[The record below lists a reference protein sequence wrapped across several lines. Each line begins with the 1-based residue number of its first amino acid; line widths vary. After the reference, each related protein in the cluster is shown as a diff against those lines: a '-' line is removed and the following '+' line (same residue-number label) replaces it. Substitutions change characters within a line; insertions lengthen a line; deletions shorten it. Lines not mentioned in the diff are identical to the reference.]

1 LVLWPV
7 FERIER
13 HIVGRTLAGLL
24 ALIPLIVTIVIIFVI
39 IGRGDGAVQPFV
51 ERHPWDVPSIGLL
64 LLMAICYAIGLLVS
78 TMPERKVME
87 WTSAALN
94 HISIGSTIASGPA
107 ALASAEPV
115 APGCADHCNPVLA
128 STPPGSC
135 LSSSRIR
142 LIPTPRPI
150 PCRRA
155 LWVRG
160 IRRTRLIR
168 AIGYSYSLT
177 SSEEGQTVQVRVSFT
192 DDGGNSESLTSKA
205 TGAVAAN
212 SPATGAP
219 PIPCR
224 RALWVRGIRRTR
236 LIRAIGYSYSLTSSE
251 EGQTV
256 QVRVS
261 FTDDGGNSESLTSK
275 ATGAVAAN
283 SPATGA
289 PILSGTAQVDEML
302 SADTSRVTAAD
313 GLDNA
318 TFSYQWMVSDGN
330 TDTDI
335 EDATESTYTPSEGDV
350 GKTIKVWVR
359 FTYHRGNAESLTSEA
374 AAEQETTIWSAELT
388 AGEAALS
395 DAALSCAAMG
405 ERELQ
410 LPDVF
415 FSPSLL
421 CSGSPEPRPG
431 LSDRWTNRTLT
442 MTTRRTNSP
451 SPHRMGHRLV
461 L

>member
-1 LVLWPV
+1 MVLWPV

-168 AIGYSYSLT
+168 AIGS
-177 SSEEGQTVQVRVSFT
+177 
-192 DDGGNSESLTSKA
+192 
-205 TGAVAAN
+205 
-212 SPATGAP
+212 
-219 PIPCR
+219 
-224 RALWVRGIRRTR
+224 
-236 LIRAIGYSYSLTSSE
+236 SYSLTSSE

>member
-1 LVLWPV
+1 MALWPA

-51 ERHPWDVPSIGLL
+51 ERHPWDVPNIGLL

-168 AIGYSYSLT
+168 AIGSSYSLT

-205 TGAVAAN
+205 TG
-212 SPATGAP
+212 G
-219 PIPCR
+219 
-224 RALWVRGIRRTR
+224 
-236 LIRAIGYSYSLTSSE
+236 
-251 EGQTV
+251 
-256 QVRVS
+256 
-261 FTDDGGNSESLTSK
+261 
-275 ATGAVAAN
+275 VAAN

-421 CSGSPEPRPG
+421 CSGSPKPRPG